1 MAAGRFIRFA
11 SGGLFGA
18 GVGTALAILFAP
30 QSGEALRTRVHERV
44 QLAKR
49 AGIEAQAE
57 TEAAIIARY
66 RAKMGDSGVLADYE
80 RELNERRAEQIR
92 EIGREG
98 SARRAAATLVPDAP
112 TVD

>member
-30 QSGEALRTRVHERV
+30 QSGDVLRRRVNERLKLA
-44 QLAKR
+44 QL

-66 RAKMGDSGVLADYE
+66 RAKMG
-80 RELNERRAEQIR
+80 NESALTDFEAKTNATRTEQIR
-92 EIGREG
+92 RLTAVPAPMIEPSG
-98 SARRAAATLVPDAP
+98 STGV
-112 TVD
+112 V

>member
-1 MAAGRFIRFA
+1 MAAGRFIKFA

-30 QSGEALRTRVHERV
+30 QSGETLRRSVSDRVKLA
-44 QLAKR
+44 QL

-66 RAKMGDSGVLADYE
+66 RTKMDNPGALAEYE
-80 RELNERRAEQIR
+80 TIT
-92 EIGREG
+92 
-98 SARRAAATLVPDAP
+98 SARRAEDIRKLTQIHGPAGDT
-112 TVD
+112 TVETIGVV

>member
-1 MAAGRFIRFA
+1 MAAGRFIKFA

-30 QSGEALRTRVHERV
+30 RSGETLRAQVHERI
-44 QLAKR
+44 QLAKL

-57 TEAAIIARY
+57 TEAAVIARY
-66 RAKMGDSGVLADYE
+66 RAKMGDQNALADYE
-80 RELNERRAEQIR
+80 RELTERRAEQVR

-98 SARRAAATLVPDAP
+98 EARRAAAVLVPDAP
-112 TVD
+112 TVG